1 MYYKLKIM
9 EQDNIYTQFKNYDL
23 TYDEKVK
30 ILLNNFL
37 FTYLK
42 SEEENKIFERFIN
55 NGNNRIYKL
64 LKYNNLYIIKL
75 PVFEYEKIA
84 YYVNEE
90 LTFEEIKEKL
100 DHNFKVFLY
109 SFADSST
116 EEEIKYRVKI
126 IQ

>member
-1 MYYKLKIM
+1 MHYKLKIM
-9 EQDNIYTQFKNYDL
+9 EKENIYTQFENYDL

-42 SEEENKIFERFIN
+42 GEEENKIFERFIN
-55 NGNNRIYKL
+55 NGNNRIYNL

-75 PVFEYEKIA
+75 PVFKYEEIA
-84 YYVNEE
+84 YYVKEE

-100 DHNFKVFLY
+100 DNNFKVFLY